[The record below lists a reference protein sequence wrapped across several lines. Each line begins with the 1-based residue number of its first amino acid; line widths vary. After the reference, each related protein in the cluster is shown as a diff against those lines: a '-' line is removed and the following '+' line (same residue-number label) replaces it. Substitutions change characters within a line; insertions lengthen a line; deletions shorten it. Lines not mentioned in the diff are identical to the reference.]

1 MKQGRNY
8 ITVGLLI
15 FVCLLSLTG
24 CGQKKKTAY
33 QNYVKNLL
41 DVNYKGDYANY
52 VKENKGNE
60 TDALAMYQECLSNLS
75 NQLITHYNLNT
86 NQSVDVN
93 ETFSDVAASI
103 YQAAKYDVSE
113 SYKENGD
120 YYVDVTIYPLDIL
133 NQSYDEILSYIEAF
147 NKDVADGV
155 YNDVTKEVYNEKFAS
170 GIASILS
177 ANAENPEYKDAVVVK
192 ALITDDGEYYSIS
205 ADSLKE
211 IDKAIIATESE
222 ASDNT
227 SEETA
232 E

>member
-1 MKQGRNY
+1 MKQRRNY

-93 ETFSDVAASI
+93 ETFADVAASI

-177 ANAENPEYKDAVVVK
+177 ANAENPEYKDAVVIK

-222 ASDNT
+222 TSDNT
-227 SEETA
+227 SEETS

>member
-1 MKQGRNY
+1 MKQRRNY

-133 NQSYDEILSYIEAF
+133 SQSYDEILSYIESF
-147 NKDVADGV
+147 NKDVDAGV

-177 ANAENPEYKDAVVVK
+177 ANAENPKYKDAVVVK

-211 IDKAIIATESE
+211 IDKAIIATETE

-227 SEETA
+227 SEETS

>member
-1 MKQGRNY
+1 MKQRRNY

-41 DVNYKGDYANY
+41 DVNYKGDYSNY

-93 ETFSDVAASI
+93 ETFADVAASI

-177 ANAENPEYKDAVVVK
+177 ANAENPEYKDAVVIK

-222 ASDNT
+222 TSDNT

>member
-1 MKQGRNY
+1 MKQRRNY

-120 YYVDVTIYPLDIL
+120 YYVDVMIYPLDIL
-133 NQSYDEILSYIEAF
+133 SQSYDEILSYIEAF
-147 NKDVADGV
+147 NKDVDAGV

-211 IDKAIIATESE
+211 IDKAIIATETE
-222 ASDNT
+222 ASDND
-227 SEETA
+227 SEETS

>member
-1 MKQGRNY
+1 MKQRRNY

-93 ETFSDVAASI
+93 ETFADVAASI

-222 ASDNT
+222 TSDNT

>member
-1 MKQGRNY
+1 MKQRRNY

-93 ETFSDVAASI
+93 ETFADVAASI

-133 NQSYDEILSYIEAF
+133 NQSYDEILSYIETF

>member
-1 MKQGRNY
+1 MKQRRNY

-211 IDKAIIATESE
+211 IDKAIIATENE

-227 SEETA
+227 SEETS

>member
-1 MKQGRNY
+1 MKQRRNY

-93 ETFSDVAASI
+93 ETFADVAASI

-177 ANAENPEYKDAVVVK
+177 ANAENPEYKDAVVIK

-222 ASDNT
+222 TSDNT

>member
-1 MKQGRNY
+1 MKQRRNY

-93 ETFSDVAASI
+93 ETFADVAASI

-177 ANAENPEYKDAVVVK
+177 ANAEKPEYKDAVVIK

>member
-1 MKQGRNY
+1 MKQRRNY

-60 TDALAMYQECLSNLS
+60 TDALAMYQECRSNLS

-133 NQSYDEILSYIEAF
+133 SQSYDEILSYIEAF
-147 NKDVADGV
+147 NKDVDAGV

-211 IDKAIIATESE
+211 IDKAIIATETE

-227 SEETA
+227 SEETS